1 MFGGKNNNKKKRTFL
16 CGCCD
21 GTFEMIE
28 ECFPDDAGYS
38 ACLARMQTSWGKFCG
53 QKESDTVKRKNNDCC
68 S

>member
-1 MFGGKNNNKKKRTFL
+1 MFGGKNNNKKERTFL
-16 CGCCD
+16 CDCCD

-53 QKESDTVKRKNNDCC
+53 QKESDAVKRKNNDCC

>member
-1 MFGGKNNNKKKRTFL
+1 MSDEKYKNKKERTFL

-21 GTFEMIE
+21 GTFEMIK

-38 ACLARMQTSWGKFCG
+38 ASLARLKESRGKFCG
-53 QKESDTVKRKNNDCC
+53 QKEDEAAKGENQDCC